1 MKMFMLK
8 FFCIVSLMFI
18 SVLAGMQLANDGI
31 HKMKGYDDPNFQNAV
46 ALNDNGDHVKAT
58 FLGNDISSHDIDE
71 KKRKLEEISAFNL
84 FLRWEKRFQKVFLQL
99 RKNLLILLLN
109 KYYQR
114 FLNGIPLFLWKNHPL
129 LVFIESYFPY

>member
-1 MKMFMLK
+1 MVSNPRINNRSKGACPMKMFMLK

-71 KKRKLEEISAFNL
+71 KKKKLEEISAFNL
-84 FLRWEKRFQKVFLQL
+84 FSSMGKKVSEGVSTASEKLI
-99 RKNLLILLLN
+99 NLIT
-109 KYYQR
+109 Q
-114 FLNGIPLFLWKNHPL
+114 
-129 LVFIESYFPY
+129 

>member
-8 FFCIVSLMFI
+8 FCCIVALMFI

-46 ALNDNGDHVKAT
+46 ALNDNGDYVKAT

-71 KKRKLEEISAFNL
+71 KKKKLEEISAFNL
-84 FLRWEKRFQKVFLQL
+84 FSSMGKKISEGVSTASEKLI
-99 RKNLLILLLN
+99 NLIT
-109 KYYQR
+109 Q
-114 FLNGIPLFLWKNHPL
+114 
-129 LVFIESYFPY
+129 

>member
-8 FFCIVSLMFI
+8 FFCIVALMFI

-71 KKRKLEEISAFNL
+71 KKKKLEEISAFNL
-84 FLRWEKRFQKVFLQL
+84 FSSMGKKVSEGVSTASEKLI
-99 RKNLLILLLN
+99 NLIT
-109 KYYQR
+109 Q
-114 FLNGIPLFLWKNHPL
+114 
-129 LVFIESYFPY
+129 